1 MNIAELKEE
10 VIGRI
15 KPGKKEKE
23 EMQRAAKNLTSV
35 ILREVKKIDE
45 KIEIAVLGSISRNTW
60 LKDEK
65 DIDVFLKFPLK
76 YKIEKMESVAEKI
89 GKKVL
94 KNFEKKYAEHP
105 YIKGEFNGHEAEI
118 VPCYKVKKLTKL
130 LSSVDRTPF
139 HDKFARENL
148 AGKEDEVRMLKQF
161 LKGIGIYGAEAKVQ
175 GFSGYLCE
183 LLTIK
188 YGSFE
193 EVLKNAR
200 GWKRGET
207 INIVKARSR
216 KRDAEEEESSRLLL
230 FEKAPLIFIDPVD
243 RDRNVASAL
252 SEENFYYFSFASRR
266 FLESPNINF
275 FFPRKRRITKSEL
288 KKRLEKRN
296 LAVIG
301 IKFSKP
307 EIIDDVLYSQLRKA
321 EKLLKSLFQKSSFN
335 VLRSYAFSDDANNC
349 FILFELSCFELPDA
363 ELRTG
368 PEVGMKK
375 FEEEFLK
382 KYSGKNP
389 ISLSSPFILG
399 GRWVVYAERKFKNAE
414 KLLHDFLSNKELEK
428 KGMPKYIAKEI
439 RKKFKI
445 AKNLQLLSEKESAL
459 NFIANFIEPNFTW
472 ES

>member
-1 MNIAELKEE
+1 MNIEELKRE
-10 VIGRI
+10 VIGRV
-15 KPGKKEKE
+15 KPGERE
-23 EMQRAAKNLTSV
+23 RDEMQKAAKKLTNAISG
-35 ILREVKKIDE
+35 EVKKIDE

-65 DIDVFLKFPLK
+65 DIDVFLKFPLW
-76 YKIEKMESVAEKI
+76 YKIDRMESVAEKI

-94 KNFEKKYAEHP
+94 KKFEKKYAEHP
-105 YIKGEFNGHEAEI
+105 YIKGEFNSYEAEI
-118 VPCYKVKKLTKL
+118 VPCYKVKKLTTL

-139 HDKFARENL
+139 HDKFVRENL
-148 AGKEDEVRMLKQF
+148 AGKEDEVRLLKQF

-183 LLTIK
+183 LLIIK

-207 INIVKARSR
+207 IDIAKTRSK
-216 KRDAEEEESSRLLL
+216 KRDAEEDERAGLLL
-230 FEKAPLIFIDPVD
+230 FENSPLVLIDPVD
-243 RDRNVASAL
+243 ENRNVASAL
-252 SEENFYYFSFASRR
+252 SEENFYYSIVASRK
-266 FLESPNINF
+266 FLESPDISF
-275 FFPRKRRITKSEL
+275 FFPRKRKIVKSEL
-288 KKRLEKRN
+288 KKRIEERS
-296 LAVIG
+296 LAVLG

-307 EIIDDVLYSQLRKA
+307 GVIDDILYSQLRKA
-321 EKLLKSLFQKSSFN
+321 EKILKSLLQKSGFTAF
-335 VLRSYAFSDDANNC
+335 RSYSFADAGSC
-349 FILFELSCFELPDA
+349 FILFELSCLELPGA

-382 KYSGKNP
+382 KYSSKNSA
-389 ISLSSPFILG
+389 SLSSPFILG

-428 KGMPKYIAKEI
+428 KGVPKYIAKEI

-445 AKNLQLLSEKESAL
+445 AKNTELLSENEIAL
-459 NFIANFIEPNFTW
+459 EFIANFVEPEFPW
-472 ES
+472 EN